1 MEITL
6 SFLSSVLDII
16 SSLPF
21 SFITSTFIPGFWILD
36 LNLLFTNNKD
46 IKIIKNAEKEDD
58 SIETDNPED
67 LKELQELE
75 KLEKMDEKNKK

>member
-1 MEITL
+1 M
-6 SFLSSVLDII
+6 
-16 SSLPF
+16 
-21 SFITSTFIPGFWILD
+21 
-36 LNLLFTNNKD
+36 
-46 IKIIKNAEKEDD
+46 IKIVLIIQWIEDD

>member
-1 MEITL
+1 MNM
-6 SFLSSVLDII
+6 I
-16 SSLPF
+16 SGKM
-21 SFITSTFIPGFWILD
+21 I
-36 LNLLFTNNKD
+36 
-46 IKIIKNAEKEDD
+46 IIKNAEKEDD